1 MSFKNQKS
9 GSSGYES
16 NSGSSGYESK
26 NSGSSGYKP
35 KNSGSRKSELKAAS
49 ASSSKSASV
58 TGSLPVFESSYFVD
72 SSFAGD
78 ASAYEDNRRLGISS
92 KDRFISCDSAFV
104 LSDDDDARSYFI
116 DSLGDSLDD
125 SGIDVD
131 QLDFSSFIGNEP
143 IEILVEL
150 AKSGKIDP
158 WNIDIVHVTDTF
170 LGKVEE
176 LERMDLRI
184 SGRTLLYS
192 CVLLRMKSTGI
203 LLDEK
208 IEEEWTEDGEDAW
221 EEDEFNFD
229 ISEFPAPV
237 FPVRREARRPVTLKE
252 LIEEL
257 KKAEKDVI
265 QRKERLLGTQKRYIE
280 VELTTED
287 VMNIAHDEA
296 ILKRTGSLLDI
307 LRHMFKTRE
316 FVTWEDVLALEKSD
330 KIMDYITLLFLASMK
345 EILLYQEVIFGD
357 LFIYPFGA
365 ALGEPNGPEYE
376 AIPASKGKIKL
387 KNKNVEESAAE
398 N

>member
-1 MSFKNQKS
+1 MS
-9 GSSGYES
+9 S
-16 NSGSSGYESK
+16 NSNKKEM
-26 NSGSSGYKP
+26 
-35 KNSGSRKSELKAAS
+35 KAAATPAFKSTVVS
-49 ASSSKSASV
+49 A
-58 TGSLPVFESSYFVD
+58 PVSDFGFIDD
-72 SSFAGD
+72 SFIGDENAFA
-78 ASAYEDNRRLGISS
+78 DNSRILETNP
-92 KDRFISCDSAFV
+92 DRFVSMDSEFV
-104 LSDDDDARSYFI
+104 LSEDDDARSYFI
-116 DSLGDSLDD
+116 DSLGDSLND

-170 LGKVEE
+170 LNKVEE

-192 CVLLRMKSTGI
+192 CVLLRMKSTG
-203 LLDEK
+203 LFREESEVEAEWS
-208 IEEEWTEDGEDAW
+208 EEEDWDA
-221 EEDEFNFD
+221 EEEFD

-237 FPVRREARRPVTLKE
+237 LPIRREARRPVTLKE
-252 LIEEL
+252 LIDEL

-265 QRKERLLGTQKRYIE
+265 KRRERLMESPKRYID

-287 VMNIAHDEA
+287 VVNIAHDEA

-307 LRHMFKTRE
+307 LKRLFKTKE
-316 FVTWEDVLALEKSD
+316 CVTIDEVFSLENSD

-345 EILLYQEVIFGD
+345 EIVLYQEIIFGD

-365 ALGEPNGPEYE
+365 VLDESN
-376 AIPASKGKIKL
+376 AIETEVVSGGKL
-387 KNKNVEESAAE
+387 KLKKNVEETAAE
-398 N
+398 NG